1 MCNNGKLTD
10 CKRVRKNFLDMT
22 DLERCRYIRAVRR
35 ASTVQPFK
43 NEYDRLIAI
52 HEQLFFSGI
61 HGGPTTDFVPWHR
74 WFILAYENILRKVD
88 CRVTVPYWDWSL
100 DADSPFTSDVWN
112 TDLCK
117 YTGLGGNGSP
127 SGSCVNT
134 GPFATPGWRL
144 TPSAQNGCLRRSHSE
159 AVPDCTA
166 VQDVLD
172 TTTAEFS
179 DFHIGLEVVLHNTV
193 HVSIGGTMVTRE
205 SSNAPEFF
213 FHHGFIDKI
222 WGDWQEK
229 GHSYKIHQYY
239 NDVTA
244 MPGTVYSPRDVHDL
258 DNQPYFVK
266 VHYEEPDQPCT
277 LAGRKF
283 TTEQIASLSVS
294 ARLRL
299 DPTPVPEIPRKAL
312 TLFRVPQSVI
322 NSLPA
327 VTRRLF
333 GVAVPVEP
341 PPTQIKPVGPPGP
354 IGIPGPPGVPG
365 PQPVPI
371 GPPGFPGPPGTWPV
385 RRGPDNLQP
394 RLERRANS
402 KHHK

>member
-1 MCNNGKLTD
+1 MS
-10 CKRVRKNFLDMT
+10 
-22 DLERCRYIRAVRR
+22 DLERCRYIRAVIR

-43 NEYDRLIAI
+43 SEYDQHIAI
-52 HEQLFFSGI
+52 HEQLFNSGI
-61 HGGPTTDFVPWHR
+61 HGGTTSDFVPWHR

-88 CRVTVPYWDWSL
+88 CRVTVPYWEWSL
-100 DADSPFTSDVWN
+100 DSDSPFTSDAWN
-112 TDLCK
+112 TDSCK

-134 GPFATPGWRL
+134 GPFASPGWRL
-144 TPSAQNGCLRRSHSE
+144 TPSAQNGCLRRSHNG
-159 AVPDCTA
+159 AVPVCTA

-172 TTTAEFS
+172 TTTAQFS
-179 DFHIGLEVVLHNTV
+179 DFHFGLEVILHNTV

-229 GHSYKIHQYY
+229 GHNYKIHHYY

-244 MPGTVYSPRDVHDL
+244 MPGTVYSPRDVYDL
-258 DNQPYFVK
+258 DNQPYYVK
-266 VHYEEPDQPCT
+266 VYYEEPDQPCT
-277 LAGRKF
+277 LGGRSF
-283 TTEQIASLSVS
+283 TAEQIARLSKS

-299 DPTPVPEIPRKAL
+299 DPTPVPPIPRAAL
-312 TLFRVPQSVI
+312 TLFRVPQSDI
-322 NSLPA
+322 NQIPE

-341 PPTQIKPVGPPGP
+341 PSLLIRPVGPPGP
-354 IGIPGPPGVPG
+354 IGIPRTPSPPGSRPG
-365 PQPVPI
+365 LPSKPS
-371 GPPGFPGPPGTWPV
+371 PPGFPRPLPT
-385 RRGPDNLQP
+385 DLQ
-394 RLERRANS
+394 LQLQRRAT
-402 KHHK
+402 KRHHK